1 MKDNSEYQ
9 DEDYEDPYNNEVY
22 ENYNSD
28 NEYTTYNERNSQN
41 NQKRSQNKMKKCS
54 KSMIIGLSIL
64 VLGIYFKYT
73 TTLKIILKIFFARH
87 YLVSTVI
94 SAACN
99 LGLLVYL
106 NEGLSRLYIDN
117 LLNRFSVYGIFN

>member
-1 MKDNSEYQ
+1 MKQNIEY
-9 DEDYEDPYNNEVY
+9 ESDYEDPYNNEVY

-41 NQKRSQNKMKKCS
+41 NQKRGQNKMKKCS

-99 LGLLVYL
+99 LDLLARHGTVLLLVR
-106 NEGLSRLYIDN
+106 EAMI
-117 LLNRFSVYGIFN
+117 

>member
-1 MKDNSEYQ
+1 MKQNSEY
-9 DEDYEDPYNNEVY
+9 ESDYEDPYNNEVY

-28 NEYTTYNERNSQN
+28 NEYTTYNERNSQK
-41 NQKRSQNKMKKCS
+41 NQKRGQNKMKKCS

-99 LGLLVYL
+99 LGLLGRHGTV
-106 NEGLSRLYIDN
+106 
-117 LLNRFSVYGIFN
+117 LLLVREPMI